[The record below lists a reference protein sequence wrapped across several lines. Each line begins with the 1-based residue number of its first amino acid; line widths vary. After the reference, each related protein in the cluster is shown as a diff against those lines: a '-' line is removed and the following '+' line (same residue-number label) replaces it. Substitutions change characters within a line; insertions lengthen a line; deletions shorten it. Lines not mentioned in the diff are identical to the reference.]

1 MYKFSKTSLNNLK
14 GVDERLVEIMT
25 IALSRSQND
34 FGITEGLRDIETQKR
49 YVAEGKSETM
59 KSYHLI
65 GKAVDVVIYKD
76 KKVTWNLKYYKEL
89 NELVQEIAKEKGCKV
104 TWGGNWKS
112 LVDGPHFQ
120 IEE

>member
-1 MYKFSKTSLNNLK
+1 MYKFSQRSLEKLK

-25 IALSRSQND
+25 IALSRSEND

-49 YVAEGKSETM
+49 YVAEGKSQTM
-59 KSYHLI
+59 KSYHLR
-65 GKAVDVVIYKD
+65 GKAVDVVIYKE
-76 KKVTWNLKYYKEL
+76 KKATWDLKYYKEL
-89 NELVQEIAKEKGCKV
+89 NDLVQKIAKEKGCKI
-104 TWGGNWKS
+104 TWGGSWKS

>member
-1 MYKFSKTSLNNLK
+1 MYKFSKRSLEKLK

-25 IALSRSQND
+25 IALSRSEND

-49 YVAEGKSETM
+49 YVAEGKSQTM
-59 KSYHLI
+59 KSYHLK
-65 GKAVDVVIYKD
+65 GKAVDVVIYVNG
-76 KKVTWNLKYYKEL
+76 KVTWDLKHYKEL
-89 NELVQEIAKEKGCKV
+89 NELVQEIAKKKGCRI

-120 IEE
+120 IEN

>member
-1 MYKFSKTSLNNLK
+1 MYKFSQRSLEKLK

-25 IALSRSQND
+25 IALSRSEND
-34 FGITEGLRDIETQKR
+34 FGIIEGLRDIETQKR
-49 YVAEGKSETM
+49 YVAEGKSQTM
-59 KSYHLI
+59 KSYHLR
-65 GKAVDVVIYKD
+65 GKAVDVVIYVNG
-76 KKVTWNLKYYKEL
+76 KVTWDLKYYKEL
-89 NELVQEIAKEKGCKV
+89 NELVQEIAKEKGCRI